1 MRKSLIRLEIHK
13 TAVSDIDHFIGLIS
27 ASPYQ
32 KKKKKKASIV
42 LIFRFCDR
50 NSKRLILSAHSF

>member
-32 KKKKKKASIV
+32 KKKKRKHPLYSYLDFVTGIA
-42 LIFRFCDR
+42 RD
-50 NSKRLILSAHSF
+50 